1 MQWCAGRFC
10 RLQLSFGLSV
20 VGLRSWAALEQR
32 LMPQVRWFAI
42 QAPSL
47 VTCITALLPRC
58 LAASLPCC
66 RAAVLP
72 CCLTVLLPL
81 CLAALLPGSTT
92 LSAANASSAKSRPA
106 WRSSRTRCSAH
117 PQRCMLHEP
126 TPTPGPNLCT
136 QRWARLI
143 CTARPTTAA
152 PGALTCRLL
161 RCWLFR
167 CGAGSSKS
175 APRRRGGALGAN
187 TRGRRAVCFDRY
199 LNARPQGPSLFLG
212 PFSIYQYFLP
222 VPPSHLRARGLKGGE
237 EKQRKARLVRP
248 SVNL

>member
-92 LSAANASSAKSRPA
+92 LSAANASSAKRRPA

-126 TPTPGPNLCT
+126 SPPLAQTFALRDGRASFVQPAQRRPRPGLS
-136 QRWARLI
+136 R
-143 CTARPTTAA
+143 AA
-152 PGALTCRLL
+152 CCDVGSLGA
-161 RCWLFR
+161 
-167 CGAGSSKS
+167 
-175 APRRRGGALGAN
+175 ALG
-187 TRGRRAVCFDRY
+187 
-199 LNARPQGPSLFLG
+199 
-212 PFSIYQYFLP
+212 
-222 VPPSHLRARGLKGGE
+222 RARVRPGGE
-237 EKQRKARLVRP
+237 GGLWGRILEGDGLSVSIAILTLGHKAPLYF
-248 SVNL
+248 